1 MRIEPEIDGID
12 IVLPGSFNPAIPT
25 PAWFALHDI
34 LPKSTAEKADLKAA
48 HDHPTAFSTDWIR
61 IQITPNRFQAATR
74 LAPNVRARDLVV
86 RVFKEHPSQTPIR
99 AIGINR
105 EVHSREL
112 GATARDRMGRRRAPV
127 EPWGQIVEK
136 FDPDGD
142 RNGMASL
149 TMRLSRPGGS
159 PPGGHVDVELEPSDC
174 IGDKRLGIHVQV
186 NDHYEIDDAAS
197 DGREETIEFLENEFD
212 RSVHRADEIVDH
224 VISLATDRDG
234 DSFRSPSSQSPATR
248 HSEVR
253 TGDSGI
259 ETGIIR
265 SRADDS
271 VEQAP
276 GRCRIETMSLFGNAE
291 TESFRQAAS
300 SAPDSED
307 KPPLVSLAQWMVPE
321 PRIPTLHPLQEW
333 EGRVVEIENDNMVAL
348 LVDLTAGN
356 SHESEEVVMPL
367 AEISE
372 HDASGIVV
380 GSIFRWV
387 IGYERSVK
395 GTRRRVSR
403 IVFRDLPRLT
413 PSDFQKGRDWAHSVL
428 SAFKQRSE

>member
-1 MRIEPEIDGID
+1 
-12 IVLPGSFNPAIPT
+12 
-25 PAWFALHDI
+25 
-34 LPKSTAEKADLKAA
+34 
-48 HDHPTAFSTDWIR
+48 
-61 IQITPNRFQAATR
+61 
-74 LAPNVRARDLVV
+74 
-86 RVFKEHPSQTPIR
+86 
-99 AIGINR
+99 
-105 EVHSREL
+105 
-112 GATARDRMGRRRAPV
+112 
-127 EPWGQIVEK
+127 
-136 FDPDGD
+136 
-142 RNGMASL
+142 
-149 TMRLSRPGGS
+149 
-159 PPGGHVDVELEPSDC
+159 
-174 IGDKRLGIHVQV
+174 
-186 NDHYEIDDAAS
+186 
-197 DGREETIEFLENEFD
+197 
-212 RSVHRADEIVDH
+212 
-224 VISLATDRDG
+224 
-234 DSFRSPSSQSPATR
+234 
-248 HSEVR
+248 
-253 TGDSGI
+253 
-259 ETGIIR
+259 
-265 SRADDS
+265 
-271 VEQAP
+271 
-276 GRCRIETMSLFGNAE
+276 MSLFGNAE